1 MSPRLLR
8 VKRHF
13 SFACFSKFQY
23 YCYFVLRMTIQP
35 IDDSLERLSH
45 YDFDLP
51 KELIAQH
58 PAPNRSDS
66 KLLDARSTKP
76 IDRVFKQLPELLKS
90 GDLLI
95 FNDIQVVKAR
105 LFGEK
110 ISGGRL
116 ELLIERVLPKSN
128 EHSGYLVAAHMRVSK
143 KPRNGDSLIMEG
155 GFKAKLIGRWPN
167 EDGPLYLLSFDQ
179 EPFTLMQKFGHV
191 PLPPYVE
198 HVDDLDDQQRY
209 QSIFA
214 KHPGAAAAPTASL
227 HFDAELIES
236 LQIKGINHAR
246 LTLHIGAGTFQ
257 PVKTEKISEH
267 KMHSEWYS
275 IPDDTINAI
284 TKCKQNGGR
293 VIAVGTTSVRSLES
307 WAASNISLGETNIFI
322 RPGFKFK
329 VVDLMITNF
338 HLPKST
344 LLMLVS
350 AFTSHAHVFNLY
362 AHAIEKKYRFFSYG
376 DAMLLE
382 KF

>member
-1 MSPRLLR
+1 
-8 VKRHF
+8 
-13 SFACFSKFQY
+13 
-23 YCYFVLRMTIQP
+23 
-35 IDDSLERLSH
+35 
-45 YDFDLP
+45 
-51 KELIAQH
+51 
-58 PAPNRSDS
+58 
-66 KLLDARSTKP
+66 
-76 IDRVFKQLPELLKS
+76 
-90 GDLLI
+90 
-95 FNDIQVVKAR
+95 
-105 LFGEK
+105 
-110 ISGGRL
+110 L

-128 EHSGYLVAAHMRVSK
+128 EDSGYLVAAHMRVSK
-143 KPRNGDSLIMEG
+143 KPRNGDTLLMEG

-167 EDGPLYLLSFDQ
+167 EDGPLYLLSFEQ

-214 KHPGAAAAPTASL
+214 KHPGAVAAPTASL
-227 HFDAELIES
+227 HFDTELIES
-236 LQIKGINHAR
+236 LQIKGINNAR

-267 KMHSEWYS
+267 IMHSEWYS

-284 TKCKQNGGR
+284 NKCKQNGGR

-307 WAASNISLGETNIFI
+307 WAVSNIPSGETNIFI

-350 AFTSHAHVFNLY
+350 AFTSHSHVFDLY
-362 AHAIEKKYRFFSYG
+362 KHAIEKKYRFFSYG

-382 KF
+382 RS

>member
-1 MSPRLLR
+1 
-8 VKRHF
+8 
-13 SFACFSKFQY
+13 
-23 YCYFVLRMTIQP
+23 MTIQP

-58 PAPNRSDS
+58 PTTNRSDS
-66 KLLDARSTKP
+66 KLLDARTTKP
-76 IDRVFKQLPELLKS
+76 VDRVFKQLPELLKS

-95 FNDIQVVKAR
+95 FNDTQVVKAR

-128 EHSGYLVAAHMRVSK
+128 EDSSYLVAAHMRVSK
-143 KPRNGDSLIMEG
+143 KPRNGDTLLMEG

-167 EDGPLYLLSFDQ
+167 EDGPLYLLSFEQ

-214 KHPGAAAAPTASL
+214 KHPGAVAAPTASL
-227 HFDAELIES
+227 HFDTELIES
-236 LQIKGINHAR
+236 LQIKGINNAR

-267 KMHSEWYS
+267 IMHSEWYS

-284 TKCKQNGGR
+284 NKCKQNGGR

-307 WAASNISLGETNIFI
+307 WAVSNISSGETNIFI

-350 AFTSHAHVFNLY
+350 AFTSHSHVFDLY
-362 AHAIEKKYRFFSYG
+362 AYAIEKKYRFFSYG

-382 KF
+382 RS

>member
-1 MSPRLLR
+1 
-8 VKRHF
+8 
-13 SFACFSKFQY
+13 
-23 YCYFVLRMTIQP
+23 MTIQP
-35 IDDSLERLSH
+35 TDDSLERLSH

-58 PAPNRSDS
+58 PTTNRSDS
-66 KLLDARSTKP
+66 KLLDARTTKP
-76 IDRVFKQLPELLKS
+76 VDRVFKQLPELLKS

-95 FNDIQVVKAR
+95 FNDTQVVKAR

-128 EHSGYLVAAHMRVSK
+128 EDSGYLVAAHMRVSK
-143 KPRNGDSLIMEG
+143 KPRNGDTLLMEG

-167 EDGPLYLLSFDQ
+167 EDGPLYLLSFEQ

-214 KHPGAAAAPTASL
+214 KHPGAVAAPTASL
-227 HFDAELIES
+227 HFDTELIES
-236 LQIKGINHAR
+236 LQIKGINNAR

-257 PVKTEKISEH
+257 PVKTEKLSEH

-284 TKCKQNGGR
+284 NKCKQNGGR

-307 WAASNISLGETNIFI
+307 WAVSNIPSGETNIFI

-350 AFTSHAHVFNLY
+350 AFTSHSHVFDLY

-382 KF
+382 RS

>member
-1 MSPRLLR
+1 
-8 VKRHF
+8 
-13 SFACFSKFQY
+13 
-23 YCYFVLRMTIQP
+23 MTIQP
-35 IDDSLERLSH
+35 TDDSLERLSH

-58 PAPNRSDS
+58 PTTNRSDS
-66 KLLDARSTKP
+66 KLLDARTTKP
-76 IDRVFKQLPELLKS
+76 VDRVFKQLPELLKS

-95 FNDIQVVKAR
+95 FNDTQVIKAR

-128 EHSGYLVAAHMRVSK
+128 EDSGYLVAAHMRVSK
-143 KPRNGDSLIMEG
+143 KPRNGDTLLMEG
-155 GFKAKLIGRWPN
+155 GVKAKLIGRWPN
-167 EDGPLYLLSFDQ
+167 EDGPLYLLSFEQ

-214 KHPGAAAAPTASL
+214 KHPGAVAAPTASL
-227 HFDAELIES
+227 HFDTELIES
-236 LQIKGINHAR
+236 LQIKGINNAR

-267 KMHSEWYS
+267 IMHSEWYS

-284 TKCKQNGGR
+284 NKCKQNGGR

-307 WAASNISLGETNIFI
+307 WAVSNIPSGETNIFI

-350 AFTSHAHVFNLY
+350 AFTSHSHVFDLY
-362 AHAIEKKYRFFSYG
+362 KHAIEKKYRFFSYG

-382 KF
+382 RS

>member
-1 MSPRLLR
+1 
-8 VKRHF
+8 
-13 SFACFSKFQY
+13 
-23 YCYFVLRMTIQP
+23 MTIQP

-58 PAPNRSDS
+58 PTTNRSDS
-66 KLLDARSTKP
+66 KLLDARTTKP
-76 IDRVFKQLPELLKS
+76 VDRVFKQLPELLKS

-95 FNDIQVVKAR
+95 FNDTQVVKAR

-128 EHSGYLVAAHMRVSK
+128 EDSSYLVAAHMRVSK
-143 KPRNGDSLIMEG
+143 KPRNGDTLLMEG

-167 EDGPLYLLSFDQ
+167 EDGPLYLLSFEQ

-214 KHPGAAAAPTASL
+214 KHPGAVAAPTASL
-227 HFDAELIES
+227 HFDTELIES
-236 LQIKGINHAR
+236 LQIKGINNAR

-257 PVKTEKISEH
+257 PVKTEKLSEH

-284 TKCKQNGGR
+284 NKCKQNGGR

-307 WAASNISLGETNIFI
+307 WAVSNISSGETNIFI

-350 AFTSHAHVFNLY
+350 AFTSHSHVFDLY
-362 AHAIEKKYRFFSYG
+362 AYAIEKKYRFFSYG

-382 KF
+382 RS

>member
-1 MSPRLLR
+1 
-8 VKRHF
+8 
-13 SFACFSKFQY
+13 
-23 YCYFVLRMTIQP
+23 MTIQP
-35 IDDSLERLSH
+35 TDDSLERLSH

-58 PAPNRSDS
+58 PTTNRSDS
-66 KLLDARSTKP
+66 KLLDARTTKP
-76 IDRVFKQLPELLKS
+76 VDRVFKQLPELLKS

-95 FNDIQVVKAR
+95 FNDTQVIKAR

-128 EHSGYLVAAHMRVSK
+128 EDSSYLVAAHMRVSK
-143 KPRNGDSLIMEG
+143 KPRNGDTLLMEG

-167 EDGPLYLLSFDQ
+167 EDGPLYLLSFEQ

-214 KHPGAAAAPTASL
+214 KHPGAVAAPTASL
-227 HFDAELIES
+227 HFDTELIES
-236 LQIKGINHAR
+236 LQIKGINNAR

-257 PVKTEKISEH
+257 PVKTEKLSEH

-284 TKCKQNGGR
+284 NKCKQNGGR

-307 WAASNISLGETNIFI
+307 WAVSNIPSGETNIFI

-350 AFTSHAHVFNLY
+350 AFTSHSHVFDLY

-382 KF
+382 RS

>member
-1 MSPRLLR
+1 
-8 VKRHF
+8 
-13 SFACFSKFQY
+13 
-23 YCYFVLRMTIQP
+23 MTIQP

-58 PAPNRSDS
+58 PTTNRSDS
-66 KLLDARSTKP
+66 KLLDARTTKP
-76 IDRVFKQLPELLKS
+76 VDRVFKQLPELLKS

-95 FNDIQVVKAR
+95 FNDTQVVKAR

-128 EHSGYLVAAHMRVSK
+128 EDSSYLVAAHMRVSK
-143 KPRNGDSLIMEG
+143 KPRNGDTLLMEG

-167 EDGPLYLLSFDQ
+167 EDGPLYLLSFEQ

-214 KHPGAAAAPTASL
+214 KHPGAVAAPTASL
-227 HFDAELIES
+227 HFDTELIES
-236 LQIKGINHAR
+236 LQIKGINNAR

-257 PVKTEKISEH
+257 PVKTEKLSEH

-284 TKCKQNGGR
+284 NKCKQNGGR

-307 WAASNISLGETNIFI
+307 WAVSNIPSGETNIFI

-350 AFTSHAHVFNLY
+350 AFTSHSHVFDLY
-362 AHAIEKKYRFFSYG
+362 AYAIEKKYRFFSYG

-382 KF
+382 RS

>member
-1 MSPRLLR
+1 
-8 VKRHF
+8 
-13 SFACFSKFQY
+13 
-23 YCYFVLRMTIQP
+23 MTIQP

-58 PAPNRSDS
+58 PTTNRSDS
-66 KLLDARSTKP
+66 KLLDARTTKP
-76 IDRVFKQLPELLKS
+76 VDRVFKQLPELLKS

-95 FNDIQVVKAR
+95 FNDTQVIKAR

-128 EHSGYLVAAHMRVSK
+128 EDSGYLVAAHMRVSK
-143 KPRNGDSLIMEG
+143 KPRNGDTLLMEG

-167 EDGPLYLLSFDQ
+167 EDGPLYLLSFEQ

-214 KHPGAAAAPTASL
+214 KHPGAVAAPTASL
-227 HFDAELIES
+227 HFDTELIES
-236 LQIKGINHAR
+236 LQIKGINNAR

-267 KMHSEWYS
+267 IMHSEWYS

-284 TKCKQNGGR
+284 NKCKQNGGR

-307 WAASNISLGETNIFI
+307 WAVSNIPSGETNIFI

-350 AFTSHAHVFNLY
+350 AFTSHSHVFDLY

-382 KF
+382 RS

>member
-1 MSPRLLR
+1 
-8 VKRHF
+8 
-13 SFACFSKFQY
+13 
-23 YCYFVLRMTIQP
+23 MTIQP
-35 IDDSLERLSH
+35 TDDSLERLSH

-58 PAPNRSDS
+58 PTTNRSDS
-66 KLLDARSTKP
+66 KLLDARTTKP
-76 IDRVFKQLPELLKS
+76 VDRVFKQLPELLKS

-95 FNDIQVVKAR
+95 FNDTQVIKAR

-128 EHSGYLVAAHMRVSK
+128 EDSGYLVAAHMRVSK
-143 KPRNGDSLIMEG
+143 KPRNGDTLLMEG

-167 EDGPLYLLSFDQ
+167 EDGPLYLLSFEQ

-214 KHPGAAAAPTASL
+214 KHPGAVAAPTASL
-227 HFDAELIES
+227 HFDTELIES
-236 LQIKGINHAR
+236 LQIKGINNAR

-267 KMHSEWYS
+267 IMHSEWYS

-284 TKCKQNGGR
+284 NKCKQNGGR

-307 WAASNISLGETNIFI
+307 WAVSNIPSGETNIFI

-350 AFTSHAHVFNLY
+350 AFTSHSHVFDLY
-362 AHAIEKKYRFFSYG
+362 KHAIEKKYRFFSYG

-382 KF
+382 RS

>member
-1 MSPRLLR
+1 
-8 VKRHF
+8 
-13 SFACFSKFQY
+13 
-23 YCYFVLRMTIQP
+23 MTIQP

-58 PAPNRSDS
+58 PTTNRSDS
-66 KLLDARSTKP
+66 KLLDARTTKTV
-76 IDRVFKQLPELLKS
+76 DRVFKQLPELLKS

-95 FNDIQVVKAR
+95 FNDTQVVKAR

-128 EHSGYLVAAHMRVSK
+128 EDSSYLVAAHMRVSK
-143 KPRNGDSLIMEG
+143 KPRNGDTLLMEG

-167 EDGPLYLLSFDQ
+167 EDGPLYLLSFEQ

-214 KHPGAAAAPTASL
+214 KHPGAVAAPTASL
-227 HFDAELIES
+227 HFDTELIES
-236 LQIKGINHAR
+236 LQIKGINNAR

-257 PVKTEKISEH
+257 PVKTEKLSEH

-284 TKCKQNGGR
+284 NKCKQNGGR

-307 WAASNISLGETNIFI
+307 WAVSNIPSGETNIFI

-350 AFTSHAHVFNLY
+350 AFTSHSHVFDLY
-362 AHAIEKKYRFFSYG
+362 AYAIEKKYRFFSYG

-382 KF
+382 RS

>member
-1 MSPRLLR
+1 
-8 VKRHF
+8 
-13 SFACFSKFQY
+13 
-23 YCYFVLRMTIQP
+23 MTIQP
-35 IDDSLERLSH
+35 TDDSLERLSH

-58 PAPNRSDS
+58 PTTNRSDS
-66 KLLDARSTKP
+66 KLLDARTTKP
-76 IDRVFKQLPELLKS
+76 VDRVFKQLPELLKS

-95 FNDIQVVKAR
+95 FNDTQVIKAR

-128 EHSGYLVAAHMRVSK
+128 EDSSYLVAAHMRVSK
-143 KPRNGDSLIMEG
+143 KPRNGDTLLMEG

-167 EDGPLYLLSFDQ
+167 EDGPLYLLSFEQ

-214 KHPGAAAAPTASL
+214 KHPGAVAAPTASL
-227 HFDAELIES
+227 HFDTELIES
-236 LQIKGINHAR
+236 LQIKGINNAR

-267 KMHSEWYS
+267 IMHSEWYS

-284 TKCKQNGGR
+284 NKCKQNGGR

-307 WAASNISLGETNIFI
+307 WAVSNIPSGETNIFI

-350 AFTSHAHVFNLY
+350 AFTSHSHVFDLY

-382 KF
+382 RS

>member
-1 MSPRLLR
+1 
-8 VKRHF
+8 
-13 SFACFSKFQY
+13 
-23 YCYFVLRMTIQP
+23 MTIQP

-58 PAPNRSDS
+58 PTTNRSDS
-66 KLLDARSTKP
+66 KLLDARTTKP
-76 IDRVFKQLPELLKS
+76 VDRVFKQLPELLKS

-95 FNDIQVVKAR
+95 FNDTQVVKAR

-128 EHSGYLVAAHMRVSK
+128 EDSSYLVAAHMRVSK
-143 KPRNGDSLIMEG
+143 KPRNGDTLLMEG

-167 EDGPLYLLSFDQ
+167 EDGPLYLLSFEQ

-214 KHPGAAAAPTASL
+214 KHPGAVAAPTASL
-227 HFDAELIES
+227 HFDTELIES
-236 LQIKGINHAR
+236 LQIKGINNAR

-267 KMHSEWYS
+267 IMHSEWYS

-284 TKCKQNGGR
+284 NKCKQNGGR

-307 WAASNISLGETNIFI
+307 WAVSNIPSGETNIFI

-350 AFTSHAHVFNLY
+350 AFTSHSHVFDLY

-382 KF
+382 RS

>member
-1 MSPRLLR
+1 
-8 VKRHF
+8 
-13 SFACFSKFQY
+13 
-23 YCYFVLRMTIQP
+23 
-35 IDDSLERLSH
+35 
-45 YDFDLP
+45 
-51 KELIAQH
+51 
-58 PAPNRSDS
+58 
-66 KLLDARSTKP
+66 
-76 IDRVFKQLPELLKS
+76 
-90 GDLLI
+90 
-95 FNDIQVVKAR
+95 
-105 LFGEK
+105 
-110 ISGGRL
+110 
-116 ELLIERVLPKSN
+116 
-128 EHSGYLVAAHMRVSK
+128 
-143 KPRNGDSLIMEG
+143 
-155 GFKAKLIGRWPN
+155 
-167 EDGPLYLLSFDQ
+167 
-179 EPFTLMQKFGHV
+179 MQKFGHV